1 MNKVLK
7 NLWPVYIAI
16 AIVIGIILGNRM
28 ARSTDSR
35 PTSVMSLSQGNKLSN
50 LIEMID
56 KQYVDTVDKAEIIEE
71 IIPDVLDKLD
81 PHSVYIPAKDLQSVN
96 EDLNGSFGGI
106 GVQFN
111 IQDDTVMVIQVVSG
125 GPSEKVGIMP
135 GDRIVMVNDT
145 SFTGDQMSNKKVM
158 NTLRGEKGT
167 KVKIGVIRPG
177 MDGIIDF
184 EIIRGDIPTYSV
196 DVSYMINKTTGY
208 IKVSRNFGRNT
219 YEEFLNALAKV
230 QHAGCTSLIV
240 DLRGNQGGYLEVVI
254 RMVDEFL
261 QRGELIVYT
270 EGKAY
275 PRTDYRADGRGS
287 MKGVRLAVLIDEWS
301 ASASEIFAGA
311 IQDNDRGVIIG
322 RRSFGKGL
330 VQTQMNLGDGSAV
343 RLTISRYY
351 TPSGRCIQKS
361 YKNGNEDYYK
371 DILERYQK
379 GEMNSE
385 DSIHLDKNEKYHT
398 VNGRL
403 VYGGG
408 GIMPDVFIPV
418 DTSGITPLF
427 ENLVRKGTIYKFA
440 FRYTDENR
448 SELNKLADVDALKE
462 YFKDHPV
469 MDKFL
474 DLAKNEWHIKIKP
487 QDLKLSGKLIE
498 TQIKAYIARNIF
510 DNEGFYPIFN
520 SLDATIDTAVAIL
533 NEPAVEYNAILTA
546 K

>member
-1 MNKVLK
+1 MNKTLK
-7 NLWPVYIAI
+7 NLWPIYIAV

-28 ARSTDSR
+28 ARNSENR
-35 PTSVMSLSQGNKLSN
+35 PASLINISQGNKLSN

-56 KQYVDTVDKAEIIEE
+56 KQYVDTVDKEKIVEDV
-71 IIPDVLDKLD
+71 IPDILSELD

-96 EDLNGSFGGI
+96 EELNGSFGGI

-125 GPSEKVGIMP
+125 GPSEKIGIMP

-145 SFTGDQMSNKKVM
+145 SFTGDKINNQKVM

-167 KVKIGVIRPG
+167 KVKIGVVRPG

-184 EIIRGDIPTYSV
+184 EITRGDIPTYSV

-230 QHAGCTSLIV
+230 QYAGCTSLIV
-240 DLRGNQGGYLEVVI
+240 DLRGNQGGYLEVVN

-287 MKGVRLAVLIDEWS
+287 MKGVRMAVLIDEWS

-311 IQDNDRGVIIG
+311 IQDNDRGIIVG

-330 VQTQMNLGDGSAV
+330 VQTQMGLGDGSAV

-371 DILERYQK
+371 DIMERYQK

-385 DSIHLDKNEKYHT
+385 DSIHLDKTEKFKT
-398 VNGRL
+398 VNGRT

-408 GIMPDVFIPV
+408 GIMPDVFVPV
-418 DTSGITPLF
+418 DTTGITPLF
-427 ENLVRKGTIYKFA
+427 EKLVRKGLIYKFA
-440 FRYTDENR
+440 FRFTDEHR
-448 SELNKLADVDALKE
+448 QELNKLADVDALLD
-462 YFKDHPV
+462 YYKDHPV
-469 MDKFL
+469 MDDFL
-474 DLAKNEWHIKIKP
+474 NMAKKEWGMKVDPKDL
-487 QDLKLSGKLIE
+487 DVSYRLID

-510 DNEGFYPIFN
+510 DNDGFYPIFN
-520 SLDATIDTAVAIL
+520 TLDATIDTAVAIL
-533 NEPAVEYNAILTA
+533 NEPEVEYGAILTA